1 MTLNALLAVLREIGR
16 NKVWKGCPGI
26 LKELQQSALIEL
38 HGHSSTRVRCSD
50 VIDPSDQLFQQII
63 GQHQDNTEHSSPQSP
78 QSPESEQLLALP
90 LVYASDPLITQTL
103 RKAGMASL
111 LTFRCFERAARI
123 VARDQDPAR
132 GHLLC
137 DYLVHQYN
145 AIQWSITEWQA
156 LMKVAFVPTYD
167 VSTLVFPYGGIQ
179 WGPLR
184 TPTKRVFVA
193 LNHRINVSKKKKTGQ
208 FGKKGLNR
216 NGRETYQNKMELLSL
231 LADETTEALDVSV
244 ANGGRR
250 VGGGVGGATHNEL
263 TELLAVPYSMFA
275 SSGPKM
281 GSGMNPASNTHT
293 STTTTHMRSF
303 QASSSLSST
312 SRHSSLQLRLNA
324 HLCWTRAH
332 ILPPIFDKAP
342 AGLLKVLGISQL
354 PSSSLVM
361 RHLKQVAVV
370 WHEQRRLHDYNKHN
384 QVLTTCLQSVV
395 FGCCAVLNH
404 GMHRG
409 LIHLPTVRSCL
420 SRSAFVVMDD
430 GTFALPGSICI
441 DLESPLGELA
451 LAPPSYLPVSLHG
464 VLKAAGSSSIS
475 GLDPPKVVSKGAPLV
490 QCWDDT
496 VRSLCLSNHL
506 SDVALIAPGDGGRQ
520 TIVPAHKLV
529 LALASPA
536 FGTMFGNGGFAE
548 SMGGGGGGSAGSAGE
563 RGSGGERENHL
574 NRTRTK
580 VHLPEWVHVTALE
593 LMLRYVYGCGN
604 PLQSLRP
611 TGDTVTVACSLLR
624 LSDFYDLK
632 HLKSLTEVWLA
643 TNDIVDVYNVVSL
656 LTHAYACRA
665 TQLVKYAVYCCREMH
680 SVVCETEEWEELDEA
695 LKRRV
700 TDVTGKKNKNIK

>member
-38 HGHSSTRVRCSD
+38 HNPGHSSTRVRCSD

-63 GQHQDNTEHSSPQSP
+63 GQHQDNQHQDNTDPEHSSPQSP

-111 LTFRCFERAARI
+111 LTFRCFERAACI
-123 VARDQDPAR
+123 VARDQEPAR

-281 GSGMNPASNTHT
+281 GSGMNPASNTQT

-312 SRHSSLQLRLNA
+312 SRHSTP
-324 HLCWTRAH
+324 HL
-332 ILPPIFDKAP
+332 
-342 AGLLKVLGISQL
+342 
-354 PSSSLVM
+354 
-361 RHLKQVAVV
+361 
-370 WHEQRRLHDYNKHN
+370 
-384 QVLTTCLQSVV
+384 
-395 FGCCAVLNH
+395 
-404 GMHRG
+404 
-409 LIHLPTVRSCL
+409 
-420 SRSAFVVMDD
+420 
-430 GTFALPGSICI
+430 
-441 DLESPLGELA
+441 
-451 LAPPSYLPVSLHG
+451 
-464 VLKAAGSSSIS
+464 
-475 GLDPPKVVSKGAPLV
+475 
-490 QCWDDT
+490 
-496 VRSLCLSNHL
+496 
-506 SDVALIAPGDGGRQ
+506 
-520 TIVPAHKLV
+520 
-529 LALASPA
+529 
-536 FGTMFGNGGFAE
+536 
-548 SMGGGGGGSAGSAGE
+548 
-563 RGSGGERENHL
+563 
-574 NRTRTK
+574 
-580 VHLPEWVHVTALE
+580 
-593 LMLRYVYGCGN
+593 
-604 PLQSLRP
+604 
-611 TGDTVTVACSLLR
+611 
-624 LSDFYDLK
+624 
-632 HLKSLTEVWLA
+632 
-643 TNDIVDVYNVVSL
+643 
-656 LTHAYACRA
+656 
-665 TQLVKYAVYCCREMH
+665 
-680 SVVCETEEWEELDEA
+680 
-695 LKRRV
+695 
-700 TDVTGKKNKNIK
+700 